1 MGDVV
6 CRAKITSGHM
16 RVDAWRDVVSGAH
29 DSLGVRAVEMEGACS
44 PALSKDTRS
53 RTDVVDPPS
62 RG

>member
-1 MGDVV
+1 MADVV
-6 CRAKITSGHM
+6 CRAKITWGYV

-29 DSLGVRAVEMEGACS
+29 DSFGVRAVEMEGACS

-53 RTDVVDPPS
+53 PMSWIPS

>member
-1 MGDVV
+1 
-6 CRAKITSGHM
+6 M

-53 RTDVVDPPS
+53 PMSWIPS